1 MKSILIFILIFILM
15 IKSFYSLN
23 NYIIKMNDQRVFNEL
38 ADFSDLRR
46 KHD

>member
-1 MKSILIFILIFILM
+1 M

-23 NYIIKMNDQRVFNEL
+23 NYIIKMNDQRVLNEL